1 MRTKTRRNCPYINDL
16 TTSLLY
22 FSSLGRTPI
31 FFLSRYVFLFVSAQ
45 INSFYVSPRMCC
57 AMPIIIILTAQQPL
71 TGECWIPPRKDTP
84 HPRAKEKPIRMAGRA
99 LFRFKA
105 HNCQRCLEGSNNACV
120 HQDPV
125 TPERQGQAA
134 LRLSVSCG
142 GSQQW
147 PA

>member
-45 INSFYVSPRMCC
+45 INSFYVSSCMCC

-84 HPRAKEKPIRMAGRA
+84 HPRAKEKPQQGGRRGKIT
-99 LFRFKA
+99 FRIKT
-105 HNCQRCLEGSNNACV
+105 HTHQRCSGGSNKTLCAPG
-120 HQDPV
+120 DSTESEPDL
-125 TPERQGQAA
+125 P
-134 LRLSVSCG
+134 LSV
-142 GSQQW
+142 
-147 PA
+147 